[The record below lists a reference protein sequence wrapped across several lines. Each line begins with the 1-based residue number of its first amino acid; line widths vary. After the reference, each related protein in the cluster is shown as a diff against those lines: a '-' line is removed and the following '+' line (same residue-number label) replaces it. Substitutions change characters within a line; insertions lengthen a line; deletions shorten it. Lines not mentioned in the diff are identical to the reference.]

1 MDLNAINP
9 YIASLFV
16 REDEVLQQI
25 SRDAAHLPNISV
37 QPYEGHLLSLLVR
50 VSGAKRIVEIGT
62 LAGYSGTWM
71 ARALPS
77 DGHLWTLDKNPD
89 HIAVASQSFLRAG
102 LQDKVTI
109 LEGDA
114 RENLASLSSQG
125 PFDLVFID
133 ADKPSY
139 PFYLDWAAENLRS
152 GGLML
157 AHNALRA
164 GAVLNPTD
172 ENARAMAEFNAHLA
186 EDTRFDSM
194 VFTIGD
200 GMAVGVKK

>member
-1 MDLNAINP
+1 MDLNLINP
-9 YIASLFV
+9 YVASLFV
-16 REDEVLQQI
+16 QEDEVLKQI
-25 SRDAAHLPNISV
+25 GRAAEHLPNISV
-37 QPYEGHLLSLLVR
+37 QPYEGHLLSMLVR
-50 VSGAKRIVEIGT
+50 LTGAKKIVEIGT

-71 ARALPS
+71 ARALPA

-102 LQDKVTI
+102 VQDLVTI

-114 RENLASLSSQG
+114 SESLTSLSSRG

-139 PFYLDWAAENLRS
+139 PFYLDWAGKNLRS
-152 GGLML
+152 GGVML
-157 AHNALRA
+157 AHNALRN
-164 GAVLNPTD
+164 GAVLQPND
-172 ENARAMAEFNAHLA
+172 ETSQAMAQFNQQLA
-186 EDTRFDSM
+186 GDARFDSF

>member
-1 MDLNAINP
+1 MDLNTINL
-9 YIASLFV
+9 YISSLFV

-25 SRDAAHLPNISV
+25 SHNAAHLPNISV
-37 QPYEGHLLSLLVR
+37 QPYEGHLLSMLVR
-50 VSGAKRIVEIGT
+50 LNGAKRIVEIGT
-62 LAGYSGTWM
+62 LAGYSGVWM
-71 ARALPS
+71 ARALPA

-89 HIAVASQSFLRAG
+89 HIAVASKSFLQAG
-102 LQDKVTI
+102 LQDRVTI

-114 RENLASLSSQG
+114 RENLKSLSSQG
-125 PFDLVFID
+125 PFDLIFID

-139 PFYLDWAAENLRS
+139 PFYLNWAAENLRF

-157 AHNALRA
+157 AHNALRD
-164 GAVLNPTD
+164 GAVLQPHD
-172 ENARAMAEFNAHLA
+172 ENSRAMADFNQQLA
-186 EDTRFDSM
+186 NDARFESF

>member
-1 MDLNAINP
+1 MDLNTINP

-50 VSGAKRIVEIGT
+50 LNGAKRIVEIGT
-62 LAGYSGTWM
+62 LAGYSGVWM
-71 ARALPS
+71 ARALPH

-89 HIAVASQSFLRAG
+89 HIAVASQSFLRAS
-102 LQDKVTI
+102 LQDQVTI

-114 RENLASLSSQG
+114 RENLKSLSSQG

-139 PFYLDWAAENLRS
+139 PFYLNWAAENLRP

-157 AHNALRA
+157 AHNALRD
-164 GAVLNPTD
+164 GAVLQPHD
-172 ENARAMAEFNAHLA
+172 ENSQAMADFNQQLA
-186 EDTRFDSM
+186 RDMRFESF

>member
-157 AHNALRA
+157 AHNALRD

-172 ENARAMAEFNAHLA
+172 ENARAMAEFNAQLA